1 MGRVERDMSKDDV
14 RGRGARIGRL
24 GLLAGG
30 AVLVLVPILAGLVL
44 AWQLHPLLVVPA
56 YLLGIPVWLS
66 VLSGLWSLVSRFRRS
81 REAAP
86 MPVVRS
92 ELRLPLPRGEQT
104 EVRTL
109 HAEAAPRGLRTPT
122 P

>member
-92 ELRLPLPRGEQT
+92 ELRLPFPRGEQT